1 MCFCLFDF
9 YFLHIFFSGGMVYE
23 SIRMDTL
30 SIPKEP
36 EDAIE
41 EVDED
46 ELTIQD
52 DDLSLEEE
60 PPEAKKKDSIE
71 QRSRKATQ
79 DDMEFDK
86 FLDIMEIF

>member
-1 MCFCLFDF
+1 
-9 YFLHIFFSGGMVYE
+9 MVYE

-36 EDAIE
+36 EEAIE

-60 PPEAKKKDSIE
+60 PSEAKKKDSIE
-71 QRSRKATQ
+71 QRSRKATT
-79 DDMEFDK
+79 DEMEFDK